1 MHAARIAA
9 GWLAAILAAR
19 NGSRFLHT
27 VRSKQVSSDH
37 TPLNVT
43 ARLSHRRRIP
53 ATTALGVLVVLLIAT
68 VMLACCVGAFPI
80 APASIGRILLSG
92 LGIASAEG
100 IPQEQQAVLWSI
112 RLPRVVLAAIV
123 GSGLGVA
130 GAAMQALFRNPLA
143 DPSLTGVSGGA
154 AFAAATVIVLGALV
168 FPGITSILGVAT
180 LPLAAFGG
188 GLAVSLI
195 VYRLATRSG
204 HTSIAALL
212 LAGIALNALAEA
224 GIGLF
229 TYVASDEQ
237 LRNLTFW
244 RLGSVAGATWPV
256 IAFIAPATLVAA
268 GFLIARVRAYD
279 ALALGEAEARYL
291 GVRVERLK
299 SVTLVCCA
307 LAAGTA
313 VAVSGMVLFV
323 GLVAPHLIR
332 LACGPAHRV
341 VVPGGL
347 LVGAIIVVAADA
359 VARTIAAPAELPLGV
374 FTALIGV
381 PFFIALLLRQRDAWN
396 L

>member
-1 MHAARIAA
+1 M
-9 GWLAAILAAR
+9 
-19 NGSRFLHT
+19 
-27 VRSKQVSSDH
+27 
-37 TPLNVT
+37 
-43 ARLSHRRRIP
+43 
-53 ATTALGVLVVLLIAT
+53 LLIAM
-68 VMLACCVGAFPI
+68 VMLGCCVGAFPI

-92 LGIASAEG
+92 FGVASAEG

-112 RLPRVVLAAIV
+112 RLPRVVLAAVV
-123 GSGLGVA
+123 GGGLGVA

-154 AFAAATVIVLGALV
+154 AFAAASVIVLGALV
-168 FPGITSILGVAT
+168 LPGITHVLGVAT

-188 GLAVSLI
+188 GLAVSVI

-229 TYVASDEQ
+229 TFVASDEQ

-256 IAFIAPATLVAA
+256 IAFVAPATLVAA
-268 GFLIARVRAYD
+268 AILVARVRAYD

-341 VVPGGL
+341 VLPGGM
-347 LVGAIIVVAADA
+347 LVGAILVVGADA
-359 VARTIAAPAELPLGV
+359 VARSIAAPAELPLGV
-374 FTALIGV
+374 FTALLGV
-381 PFFIALLLRQRDAWN
+381 PFFIVLLLRQRDAWN

>member
-1 MHAARIAA
+1 MTRPAPRGRVSAAAVL
-9 GWLAAILAAR
+9 G
-19 NGSRFLHT
+19 
-27 VRSKQVSSDH
+27 
-37 TPLNVT
+37 
-43 ARLSHRRRIP
+43 
-53 ATTALGVLVVLLIAT
+53 ALFGLLIVAI
-68 VMLACCVGAFPI
+68 VVCCGVGAFPI
-80 APASIGRILLSG
+80 GPANIARILLGG
-92 LGIASAEG
+92 LGLVATDG
-100 IPQEQQAVLWSI
+100 IPSEQKAVLWSI
-112 RLPRVVLAAIV
+112 RLPRVLLAAVI
-123 GSGLGVA
+123 GGGLGAA

-154 AFAAATVIVLGALV
+154 ALAATSVIVMGAMWFQGLASV
-168 FPGITSILGVAT
+168 LGVAT

-188 GLAVSLI
+188 GLVVSVI

-229 TYVASDEQ
+229 TFVASDEQ

-256 IAFIAPATLVAA
+256 VAFVAPAILLAAAILVSQ
-268 GFLIARVRAYD
+268 VRAYD
-279 ALALGEAEARYL
+279 ALALGETEARYL

-299 SVTLVCCA
+299 ALTLVCCA

-332 LACGPAHRV
+332 LACGPAHRI
-341 VVPGGL
+341 VVPGGM
-347 LVGAIIVVAADA
+347 LVGAILVAGADA
-359 VARTIAAPAELPLGV
+359 VARTVAAPAELPLGV

-381 PFFIALLLRQRDAWN
+381 PFFIALLVRQREAWN

>member
-1 MHAARIAA
+1 MTLRQTHRGRVSAAAVL
-9 GWLAAILAAR
+9 G
-19 NGSRFLHT
+19 
-27 VRSKQVSSDH
+27 
-37 TPLNVT
+37 
-43 ARLSHRRRIP
+43 
-53 ATTALGVLVVLLIAT
+53 ALFGLLIVAI
-68 VMLACCVGAFPI
+68 VVCCGVGAFPI
-80 APASIGRILLSG
+80 GPANIARILLGG
-92 LGIASAEG
+92 LGLATTDG
-100 IPQEQQAVLWSI
+100 IPSEQQAVLWSI
-112 RLPRVVLAAIV
+112 RLPRVILAVVI
-123 GSGLGVA
+123 GGGLGAA

-154 AFAAATVIVLGALV
+154 ALAATSVIVMGATWL
-168 FPGITSILGVAT
+168 PGLASILGVAT
-180 LPLAAFGG
+180 LPLAAFVG
-188 GLAVSLI
+188 GLVVSVI

-229 TYVASDEQ
+229 TFVASDEQ

-256 IAFIAPATLVAA
+256 VAFVAPAILFAAAILVSQ
-268 GFLIARVRAYD
+268 VRAYD
-279 ALALGEAEARYL
+279 ALALGETEARYL
-291 GVRVERLK
+291 GVSVERLK
-299 SVTLVCCA
+299 ALTLVCCA

-341 VVPGGL
+341 VVPGGM
-347 LVGAIIVVAADA
+347 LVGAILVAGADA
-359 VARTIAAPAELPLGV
+359 VARTVAAPAELPLGV

-381 PFFIALLLRQRDAWN
+381 PFFIALLARQREAWN

>member
-1 MHAARIAA
+1 MQAARSGRNSIDTSRSPFVQADHTSENVTTRP
-9 GWLAAILAAR
+9 AR
-19 NGSRFLHT
+19 NR
-27 VRSKQVSSDH
+27 RVS
-37 TPLNVT
+37 
-43 ARLSHRRRIP
+43 AG
-53 ATTALGVLVVLLIAT
+53 TALGVLMVLLLATVVL
-68 VMLACCVGAFPI
+68 ACGVGAFPI
-80 APASIGRILLSG
+80 APATIARILLRGVGFASTDN
-92 LGIASAEG
+92 IAPE
-100 IPQEQQAVLWSI
+100 QEAVLWSI
-112 RLPRVVLAAIV
+112 RLPRVLLAVVV
-123 GSGLGVA
+123 GGGLGAA

-154 AFAAATVIVLGALV
+154 ALAATSVIVMGASLL
-168 FPGITSILGVAT
+168 PGLAHIVGVAT

-188 GLAVSLI
+188 GLVVSI
-195 VYRLATRSG
+195 FVYRLATRGG

-229 TYVASDEQ
+229 TFIASDEQ

-244 RLGSVAGATWPV
+244 RLGSVAGATWSV
-256 IAFIAPATLVAA
+256 IAFVAPAILLATCVLVGQA
-268 GFLIARVRAYD
+268 RAYD

-291 GVRVERLK
+291 GVRVERIK
-299 SVTLVCCA
+299 SLTLVCCA

-313 VAVSGMVLFV
+313 VAVSGMILFV
-323 GLVAPHLIR
+323 GLVAPHLVR

-341 VVPGGL
+341 VLPGGM
-347 LVGAIIVVAADA
+347 LVGAILVVGADA

-381 PFFIALLLRQRDAWN
+381 PFFIALLMRQREAWN

>member
-1 MHAARIAA
+1 MQ
-9 GWLAAILAAR
+9 
-19 NGSRFLHT
+19 T
-27 VRSKQVSSDH
+27 DH
-37 TPLNVT
+37 TSENVT
-43 ARLSHRRRIP
+43 IRPSPNRRVP
-53 ATTALGVLVVLLIAT
+53 VGAALGVLSALLLAVVVVGCA
-68 VMLACCVGAFPI
+68 VGAFPI
-80 APASIGRILLSG
+80 APATIARILLRGAGVGSV
-92 LGIASAEG
+92 EG
-100 IPQEQQAVLWSI
+100 VVSEQEAVLWTI
-112 RLPRVVLAAIV
+112 RLPRVLLAVVV
-123 GSGLGVA
+123 GGGLGAA

-154 AFAAATVIVLGALV
+154 ALAATSVIVIGASWL
-168 FPGITSILGVAT
+168 PGLANILGVAT

-188 GLAVSLI
+188 GLVVSIL
-195 VYRLATRSG
+195 VYRLATRGG

-229 TYVASDEQ
+229 TFIASDEQ

-256 IAFIAPATLVAA
+256 LAFIAPAILLAAGILVAQS
-268 GFLIARVRAYD
+268 RAYD

-291 GVRVERLK
+291 GVRVERIK
-299 SVTLVCCA
+299 SLTLICSA

-313 VAVSGMVLFV
+313 VAVSGMILFV
-323 GLVAPHLIR
+323 GLVAPHLVR

-341 VVPGGL
+341 VLPGGML
-347 LVGAIIVVAADA
+347 AGAILVVGADA
-359 VARTIAAPAELPLGV
+359 IARTVAAPAELPLGV

-381 PFFIALLLRQRDAWN
+381 PSFIALLMRQREAWN

>member
-1 MHAARIAA
+1 MSRQPLPRRVSATITLGLLTLLLGAA
-9 GWLAAILAAR
+9 
-19 NGSRFLHT
+19 
-27 VRSKQVSSDH
+27 
-37 TPLNVT
+37 
-43 ARLSHRRRIP
+43 
-53 ATTALGVLVVLLIAT
+53 VVL
-68 VMLACCVGAFPI
+68 ACGVGAFPI
-80 APASIGRILLSG
+80 APANIARILLHG
-92 LGIASAEG
+92 LGIASTTG
-100 IPQEQQAVLWSI
+100 IPPEQETVLWSL
-112 RLPRVVLAAIV
+112 RLPRVLLAVTV
-123 GSGLGVA
+123 GGGLGAA

-143 DPSLTGVSGGA
+143 DPSLMGVSGGA
-154 AFAAATVIVLGALV
+154 ALAATSVIVIGASV
-168 FPGITSILGVAT
+168 SPGIAHMLGIAT

-188 GLAVSLI
+188 GLVVSIL
-195 VYRLATRSG
+195 VYRLATRNG

-229 TYVASDEQ
+229 TFIASDEQ

-256 IAFIAPATLVAA
+256 IALVAPAILLATGA
-268 GFLIARVRAYD
+268 LIAQARAYD

-291 GVRVERLK
+291 GVPVERIK
-299 SVTLVCCA
+299 SLTLVCSA

-323 GLVAPHLIR
+323 GLVAPHLVR

-341 VVPGGL
+341 VLPGGML
-347 LVGAIIVVAADA
+347 AGAILVVAADA
-359 VARTIAAPAELPLGV
+359 VARTVAAPAELPLGV

-381 PFFIALLLRQRDAWN
+381 PFFIALLLRQREAWN